1 MMELLKELIVRPAEE
16 KDIEGIAEME
26 ILCFSTPWSQD
37 SIRQEIL
44 SNELAHYIVAE
55 MDGQVIGYVG
65 VWQILDEGHITNVAV
80 RPEYRGNQIGS
91 TLIAV
96 MLEVGKQI
104 GMVRFTLEVRSSNEP
119 AKALY
124 RKFGFKEAGLR
135 KGYYEDNGEDA
146 VIMWRDPYEPA
157 KN

>member
-1 MMELLKELIVRPAEE
+1 MELLKELVIRPAEP
-16 KDIEGIAEME
+16 KDVDDIAEME
-26 ILCFSTPWSQD
+26 TICFAHPWSRD
-37 SIRQEIL
+37 SIMQEIT
-44 SNELAHYIVAE
+44 SNEMAHYIVAV
-55 MDGQVIGYVG
+55 MDGRVIGYVG
-65 VWQILDEGHITNVAV
+65 AWQILDEGHITNVAV
-80 RPEYRGNQIGS
+80 RPEYRGNHIGS
-91 TLIAV
+91 TLIGV
-96 MLEVGKQI
+96 MIELGNRI

-124 RKFGFKEAGLR
+124 RNFGFKEAGLR